1 MQYHFFDS
9 FLVAMQTTDH
19 DKEKYRMKKILVCLM
34 MLLFSLPLHAQTA
47 GKTTLKVGDMAPD
60 FTLPSTAGQPVKLS
74 DFRGKK
80 NVVLAFYPAAF
91 TGGCT
96 KEMQAYQF
104 NLSKFEGAETQVFG
118 VSTDN
123 SPSQKRF
130 AEDLKVTFPMLSDFA
145 TRKVSTDYGLLIPER
160 GIASR
165 ATFVIDKEGRIQHIE
180 EGSAAIEVA
189 GAADVCARLVKK

>member
-1 MQYHFFDS
+1 MKQKLIVVFTLIT
-9 FLVAMQTTDH
+9 LVP
-19 DKEKYRMKKILVCLM
+19 
-34 MLLFSLPLHAQTA
+34 LLAQTS
-47 GKTTLKVGDMAPD
+47 GKTHLKIGDMAPD
-60 FTLPSTAGQPVKLS
+60 FTLPSSAGQTVKLS
-74 DFRGKK
+74 DLRGKK

-104 NLSKFEGAETQVFG
+104 NLAKFDGTDTQVFG

-123 SPSQKRF
+123 TPSQKRF
-130 AEDLKVTFPMLSDFA
+130 AEDLKVSFPMLSDFA
-145 TRKVSTDYGLLIPER
+145 TRKVSTDYGVLVPER

-180 EGSAAIEVA
+180 EGSAAIDIA
-189 GAADVCARLVKK
+189 GAANVCSRLAKK